1 MGTHYRFL
9 IWLLITF
16 ATSAVVGPAWS
27 QQADQKTGE
36 QAGEQTG
43 EEATEKVVVT
53 EPDSPAVAAVLA
65 TKPSTPADMTRAAK
79 VLSDLGRP
87 DLARDLIKKVL
98 AANLDQRQL
107 AALEEQ
113 FGSALFLTMA
123 SRGDLAPEGKQLA
136 DLVMTAANS
145 VLEDPARLAELVK
158 QIQDPSAEVRIRAL
172 NGLKRARGAG
182 VAPLLAVLA
191 DPARSDE
198 YTNVR
203 AALVQLGGSAL
214 GPLRA
219 ALESPDANL
228 TVEVIRV
235 LAELGPRE
243 SIVYLLAPSTSDRP
257 DAKVREAAQAA
268 MVKTLGQT
276 PGKKLASEMLL
287 REAQE
292 HFQRLHPPGVD
303 GEGRVKV
310 WSWDAATGQPVGNEM
325 TAAGASLALAARFAR
340 EAYSVDT
347 ESDEIRLLYLATL
360 LEQAAYENG
369 LDKPLTAQPD
379 TPAAKVAGFG
389 ASVVEDVLK
398 FAVDAGHSVA
408 ATAAAR
414 ILGQIGSA
422 EELLCQGP
430 QPSTLVRAAQ
440 HDDRRLRFAAV
451 EAILALDPQ
460 KPFAGSSRVGDV
472 LISFATSSGRRGALV
487 AAPTSQEALRI
498 GGYLVAMGYELEI
511 AVTGRE
517 LIQAA
522 IASSDYELALVDT
535 SIDRPTA
542 ALLIQQLRHDYRTA
556 ELPVALMARSGRLA
570 EAERIAAHD
579 RLVAAF
585 PRPHNAE
592 TVQRQVE
599 QLLALPGREAVA
611 LDERRHQAL
620 QSLRWLAELSG
631 SDQKIFNVQRA
642 QAPAMAALFSSDLGS
657 DAIAILGNLGT
668 PEAQTSLVDL
678 ASRWTQP
685 LEVRKAAAEAFW
697 KNTAEHGI
705 LLTSKQLRV
714 QYDRYNQ
721 SRHRD
726 SSTQQ
731 ILASILNCIE
741 APSKAKQQASAKGR
755 IRGQ

>member
-1 MGTHYRFL
+1 MGTDYRFL
-9 IWLLITF
+9 TWLLITF
-16 ATSAVVGPAWS
+16 FTSAVVGPAWS
-27 QQADQKTGE
+27 QEADKE
-36 QAGEQTG
+36 AE
-43 EEATEKVVVT
+43 EEATEIVVR

-65 TKPSTPADMTRAAK
+65 TNPTTPAEMTRVAK
-79 VLSDLGRP
+79 ILSDLERP

-98 AANLDQRQL
+98 AANLDERQL

-113 FGSALFLTMA
+113 FGSAVFLKLA
-123 SRGDLAPEGKQLA
+123 SRSDLAPEGKQLA

-172 NGLKRARGAG
+172 NGLKRSRGAG
-182 VAPLLAVLA
+182 ATPLLAVLA

-198 YTNVR
+198 YANVR
-203 AALVQLGGSAL
+203 AALVELGGSAL

-219 ALESPDANL
+219 ALESGDAKL

-235 LAELGPRE
+235 LGEHRPRE
-243 SIVYLLAPSTSDRP
+243 SVVYLLAPATSEQA

-268 MVKTLGQT
+268 IMKAVGRT
-276 PGKKLASEMLL
+276 PGKKPAAEMLL
-287 REAQE
+287 QEARE
-292 HFQRLHPPGVD
+292 HFEQLHPLGID

-325 TAAGASLALAARFAR
+325 TAADASLALAARFAR
-340 EAYSVDT
+340 EAYSVDPQNA
-347 ESDEIRLLYLATL
+347 EIRLLYLATL

-369 LDKPLTAQPD
+369 LDKPLVAEGDTA
-379 TPAAKVAGFG
+379 AARVAGFG
-389 ASVVEDVLK
+389 ASVVEDVLEY
-398 FAVDAGHSVA
+398 AVGAGHSVA

-414 ILGQIGSA
+414 ILGKIGSA
-422 EELLCQGP
+422 DELLCQGV
-430 QPSTLVRAAQ
+430 QPSALVRAAQ

-451 EAILALDPQ
+451 EAILALDPR
-460 KPFAGSSRVGDV
+460 KPFAGSSHVGDV
-472 LISFATSSGRRGALV
+472 LISFACSSGRRGALV

-498 GGYLVAMGYELEI
+498 GGYLVAMGYELET

-517 LIQAA
+517 MIQAA
-522 IASSDYELALVDT
+522 IASSDYELALVDS
-535 SIDRPTA
+535 SIDQPTVD
-542 ALLIQQLRHDYRTA
+542 LLVQQLRHDYRTA
-556 ELPVALMARSGRLA
+556 ELPVALMARAGRLA

-579 RLVAAF
+579 RLAAAF

-599 QLLALPGREAVA
+599 QLLALRGREAVS
-611 LDERRHQAL
+611 LDERRQQAL

-642 QAPAMAALFSSDLGS
+642 QAPAMAALFSSDLGT
-657 DAIAILGNLGT
+657 DAIAVLGNLGT

-705 LLTSKQLRV
+705 LLTAKQIRV

-721 SRHRD
+721 SRDRE

-731 ILASILNCIE
+731 VLASILNCIE
-741 APSKAKQQASAKGR
+741 APLKAKQQVTSE
-755 IRGQ
+755 